1 MIEAASFIEAARQRG
16 FALYTGVPCSY
27 LKPFINYCIDSDA
40 LRYIGAANEGDA
52 VAIAAGAALGGLRS
66 VAMFQNSGLGN
77 AVSPLTSLTET
88 FRLPILLIVT
98 LRGEP
103 GGAPDEPQHAMMG
116 HITPS
121 LLELMNVR
129 WEYFPDEADKVCEA
143 LERATDHM
151 KTEGRP
157 YAFVMRKGSV
167 APWSLST
174 RPHAQAPT
182 ASPAPRASAQC
193 RRREMLASLQTGVR
207 ADDIVI
213 ASTGVAGREL
223 YALDDRANQ
232 LYMVGSMGCAIS
244 LGFGL
249 AVACPDR
256 RVIVIDGDGAALMRL
271 GALCTVG
278 AEKPPNLVH
287 VLFDNRMHE
296 STGGQATVSGSVD
309 LPAIAA
315 ASGYASVSC
324 VASPDALQSALESA
338 SPGPVFIEVPI
349 LPGVA
354 DDLPRPEISPAQ
366 VAARLREWLRGGAEA

>member
-1 MIEAASFIEAARQRG
+1 MIDAESFIEAARQRG

-27 LKPFINYCIDSDA
+27 LKPFINYCIDSPE

-103 GGAPDEPQHAMMG
+103 GGAPDEPQHEMMG
-116 HITPS
+116 NITPS

-129 WEYFPDEADKVCEA
+129 WEYFPEESDKVAEA
-143 LERATDHM
+143 LDRATAHM
-151 KTEGRP
+151 DSELRP
-157 YAFVMRKGSV
+157 YAFVMRKGAV
-167 APWSLST
+167 APWALETPPS
-174 RPHAQAPT
+174 AQPPS
-182 ASPAPRASAQC
+182 ASPPTRESPQC
-193 RRREMLASLQTGVR
+193 RRREILAALQSAVCD
-207 ADDIVI
+207 DDIVI
-213 ASTGVAGREL
+213 ASTGVSGREL
-223 YALDDRANQ
+223 YALEDRANQ

-249 AVACPDR
+249 ATARPDR
-256 RVIVIDGDGAALMRL
+256 RVIVVDGDGAALMRL

-278 AEKPPNLVH
+278 AEKPENLVH
-287 VLFDNRMHE
+287 VLLDNGIHE

-309 LPAIAA
+309 LSAIAA
-315 ASGYASVSC
+315 ASGYARVDSV
-324 VASPDALQSALESA
+324 ATPAGLRDALEAA
-338 SPGPVFIEVPI
+338 RVGPVFIEVPI
-349 LPGVA
+349 LPGVP
-354 DDLPRPEISPAQ
+354 DELPRPEISPAQ
-366 VAARLREWLRGGAEA
+366 VAERLAEWLRAGDRT

>member
-1 MIEAASFIEAARQRG
+1 MIAAESFIEAARKRG

-27 LKPFINYCIDSDA
+27 LKPFINYCIDSPE

-103 GGAPDEPQHAMMG
+103 GGAPDEPQHEMMG
-116 HITPS
+116 NITPS

-129 WEYFPDEADKVCEA
+129 WEYFPEESDKVAEA
-143 LERATDHM
+143 LDRATAHM
-151 KTEGRP
+151 DSELRP
-157 YAFVMRKGSV
+157 YAFVMRKGAV
-167 APWSLST
+167 APWALETPPS
-174 RPHAQAPT
+174 AQPPS
-182 ASPAPRASAQC
+182 ASPPTRESPQC
-193 RRREMLASLQTGVR
+193 RRREILAALQSAVCD
-207 ADDIVI
+207 DDIVI
-213 ASTGVAGREL
+213 ASTGVSGREL
-223 YALDDRANQ
+223 YALEDRANQ

-249 AVACPDR
+249 ATARPDR
-256 RVIVIDGDGAALMRL
+256 RVIVVDGDGAALMRL

-278 AEKPPNLVH
+278 AEKPENLVH
-287 VLFDNRMHE
+287 VLLDNGIHE

-309 LPAIAA
+309 LSAIAA
-315 ASGYASVSC
+315 ASGYVAVDSVSTP
-324 VASPDALQSALESA
+324 AGLRDALEAA
-338 SPGPVFIEVPI
+338 RGGPVFIEVPI
-349 LPGVA
+349 LPGVP
-354 DDLPRPEISPAQ
+354 DELPRPEISPAQ
-366 VAARLREWLRGGAEA
+366 VAERLAEWLRAGDGT